1 MTKNKTARTAGLIIS
16 WLCVAVCMAAI
27 FLFSAQNAE
36 ESQELSNRFAFL
48 LRFPELVAVIRK
60 LAHYLEFTALGASLS
75 FALFF
80 TFNRRKPLHTFAAG
94 FLYAASDEF
103 HQLFVDG
110 RAGRVF
116 DVFIDS
122 LGVFSGILFF
132 YAVMFLFTKLRRNS
146 HDN

>member
-48 LRFPELVAVIRK
+48 IRFPEMVAVIRK

>member
-1 MTKNKTARTAGLIIS
+1 MTKNNKTRTAGLIIS
-16 WLCVAVCMAAI
+16 WLCVTVCVAAI
-27 FLFSAQNAE
+27 FFFSAQNGE
-36 ESQELSNRFAFL
+36 ESQELSIRFAFL

-75 FALFF
+75 FALYY
-80 TFNRRKPLHTFAAG
+80 TFGKRKPLHTFAAG
-94 FLYAASDEF
+94 FLYAVSDEF

-110 RAGRVF
+110 RACRAF

-132 YAVMFLFTKLRRNS
+132 YAITFLFTKLRRNS

>member
-48 LRFPELVAVIRK
+48 LRFPEMVAVIRK

-80 TFNRRKPLHTFAAG
+80 TFNKRKPLHTFAAG

>member
-132 YAVMFLFTKLRRNS
+132 YAVMFLFTKMRRNS

>member
-48 LRFPELVAVIRK
+48 LRFPEMVAVIRK

-80 TFNRRKPLHTFAAG
+80 TFNKRKPLYTFAAG

-103 HQLFVDG
+103 HQPFVDG

>member
-48 LRFPELVAVIRK
+48 LRFPEMVAVIRK

-80 TFNRRKPLHTFAAG
+80 TFNKRKPLHTFAAG
-94 FLYAASDEF
+94 FL
-103 HQLFVDG
+103 
-110 RAGRVF
+110 
-116 DVFIDS
+116 
-122 LGVFSGILFF
+122 
-132 YAVMFLFTKLRRNS
+132 
-146 HDN
+146 

>member
-1 MTKNKTARTAGLIIS
+1 MTKNKTARTAGMIIS

-48 LRFPELVAVIRK
+48 LRFPEMVAVIRK

-80 TFNRRKPLHTFAAG
+80 TFNKRKPLHTFAAG

-132 YAVMFLFTKLRRNS
+132 YAVMFLFIKLRRNS